1 MPPGGKARRRGSF
14 CAMPSPSSRMDISTA
29 ARIASIS
36 STLLTS
42 ASRRTRVTAGRIA
55 PMAQTPINVGLI
67 GLGTVGAQVAER
79 MLTWQSQLS
88 RRAGV
93 ELCLRRVLVR
103 DLKKRRSIEIGSE
116 LLTADPADVL
126 DDPAIHVLVEVA
138 GGDEPMHEYLE
149 RAIRAGKHVVT
160 ANKVVMA
167 KHGLELLDLAAEKN
181 VDVYFEAAVGG
192 GIPLISTFRTDLQAN
207 RIERLSAV
215 INGTTNYVLG
225 RMGAAGLSLADAV
238 REAQVAGF
246 AEADPTDDVGGFDA
260 TYKLAILGSIAYEIK
275 VRPDDIYR
283 EGIEAMAPGAFR
295 YARALGYAIKLI
307 AHTQRHPGRIEA
319 RVHPA
324 MVPLE
329 HPLAQVEGAN
339 NAVFV
344 EGDLVGHVLLVG
356 QGAGGRPTAS
366 AVVGD
371 LIDLA
376 RSIRRGVQSRPSF
389 TFDDRITVVPMGE
402 VVTRAYYRIR
412 VDDKPGVLAAI
423 GQVFAE
429 EGVSISSFIQKD
441 AWSQDQTAELVVT
454 THPAFDASLQR
465 ARARMAALESV
476 RAVSSFLRVF

>member
-1 MPPGGKARRRGSF
+1 V
-14 CAMPSPSSRMDISTA
+14 TV
-29 ARIASIS
+29 
-36 STLLTS
+36 STL
-42 ASRRTRVTAGRIA
+42 
-55 PMAQTPINVGLI
+55 NVGLI
-67 GLGTVGAQVAER
+67 GLGTVGSRVAER
-79 MLTWQSQLS
+79 MLTWQTQLA

-103 DLKKRRSIEIGSE
+103 DVGKPRMVEIGRE
-116 LLTADPADVL
+116 LLTADAAQLL
-126 DDPAIHVLVEVA
+126 DDPSIQVVVEVA
-138 GGDEPMHEYLE
+138 GGDEPMRSYLE
-149 RAIRAGKHVVT
+149 RAIASGKHVVT

-167 KHGLELLDLAAEKN
+167 NHGPELLSLAAEKN

-192 GIPLISTFRTDLQAN
+192 GIPLISAFRTDLQAN
-207 RIERLSAV
+207 RIERVSAV

-225 RMGAAGLSLADAV
+225 RMAAEELPLESAV
-238 REAQVAGF
+238 REAQAAGY

-260 TYKLAILGSIAYEIK
+260 TYKLAILGSIAYEIR
-275 VRPDDIYR
+275 VRPSDIYR
-283 EGIEAMAPGAFR
+283 EGIDGIEPGDFR
-295 YARALGYAIKLI
+295 YARELGYAIKLI
-307 AHTQRHPGRIEA
+307 AHTQRHPGRVEA

-324 MVPLE
+324 MVPLD

-344 EGDLVGHVLLVG
+344 EGDLVGQVLLVG

-389 TFDDRITVVPMGE
+389 SFDDRVGVIPMGE

-412 VDDKPGVLAAI
+412 AEDRPGVLAAV

-441 AWSQDQTAELVVT
+441 AWVEEKTAELVIT
-454 THPAFDASLQR
+454 THPTADSRLQR
-465 ARARMAALESV
+465 ARERIAQLEPV

>member
-1 MPPGGKARRRGSF
+1 MAAGS
-14 CAMPSPSSRMDISTA
+14 
-29 ARIASIS
+29 
-36 STLLTS
+36 L
-42 ASRRTRVTAGRIA
+42 
-55 PMAQTPINVGLI
+55 NVGLI
-67 GLGTVGAQVAER
+67 GLGTVGSRVAER
-79 MLTWQSQLS
+79 MLTWQPQLA

-93 ELCLRRVLVR
+93 ELCLKRVLVR
-103 DLKKRRSIEIGSE
+103 NLDKPRSVAVSGD
-116 LLTADPADVL
+116 LLTDDPDLIL
-126 DDPAIHVLVEVA
+126 DDPSIEVLVEVA
-138 GGDEPMHEYLE
+138 GGDQPMHSYLE

-167 KHGLELLDLAAEKN
+167 NHGPELLSLAAEKN
-181 VDVYFEAAVGG
+181 VDIYFEAAVGG

-207 RIERLSAV
+207 RIERVSAV

-225 RMGAAGLSLADAV
+225 RMASEQLPLEYAV
-238 REAQVAGF
+238 REAQAAGY
-246 AEADPTDDVGGFDA
+246 AEADPTDDVGGLDA
-260 TYKLAILGSIAYEIK
+260 TYKLAILGSIAYEIAIHP
-275 VRPDDIYR
+275 RDIYR
-283 EGIEAMAPGAFR
+283 EGIEGIDPVDFR
-295 YARALGYAIKLI
+295 YARELGYAIKLI
-307 AHTQRHPGRIEA
+307 AHTQRHPGRVEA

-324 MVPLE
+324 MVPLD

-344 EGDLVGHVLLVG
+344 EGDLVGQVLLVG

-389 TFDDRITVVPMGE
+389 TFDDRVGVIPMGE

-412 VDDKPGVLAAI
+412 VDDRAGVLAAI

-441 AWSQDQTAELVVT
+441 ASIQDKTAEIVIT
-454 THPAFDASLQR
+454 THPTADAHLQK
-465 ARARMAALESV
+465 AREGIAGLEPV
-476 RAVSSFLRVF
+476 HEVSCFLRVF

>member
-1 MPPGGKARRRGSF
+1 
-14 CAMPSPSSRMDISTA
+14 
-29 ARIASIS
+29 
-36 STLLTS
+36 
-42 ASRRTRVTAGRIA
+42 
-55 PMAQTPINVGLI
+55 
-67 GLGTVGAQVAER
+67 
-79 MLTWQSQLS
+79 MLSWRQQLS

-93 ELCLRRVLVR
+93 ELCLEKVLVR
-103 DLKKRRSIEIGSE
+103 DVGKRRTIEIAPE
-116 LLTADPADVL
+116 LLTADPDEL
-126 DDPAIHVLVEVA
+126 LGDPSIEAVIEVA
-138 GGDEPMHEYLE
+138 GGDEPMRSYIE
-149 RAIRAGKHVVT
+149 RAIQAGKHIVT

-167 KHGLELLDLAAEKN
+167 KHGPELLDLAAERN

-192 GIPLISTFRTDLQAN
+192 GIPLISTFRVDLQAN
-207 RIERLSAV
+207 RIESVSAV

-225 RMGAAGLSLADAV
+225 RMSSAGLNMADAI
-238 REAQVAGF
+238 REAQDAGY
-246 AEADPTDDVGGFDA
+246 AEADPADDIGGFDA

-275 VRPDDIYR
+275 VRPEDIFR
-283 EGIEAMAPGAFR
+283 EGIEGIEPVDFR
-295 YARALGYAIKLI
+295 YARELGYAIKLI
-307 AHTQRHPGRIEA
+307 AHTQRHPGRVEA

-344 EGDLVGHVLLVG
+344 EGDLVGQVLLVG

-389 TFDDRITVVPMGE
+389 SFDDRIGVIPIGE
-402 VVTRAYYRIR
+402 VKTRAYYRMLAEDR
-412 VDDKPGVLAAI
+412 PGVVAAV

-441 AWSQDQTAELVVT
+441 AWSHDHTAELVVT
-454 THPAFDASLQR
+454 THPSLDASLQR
-465 ARARMAALESV
+465 ARERMAQLEPV

>member
-1 MPPGGKARRRGSF
+1 
-14 CAMPSPSSRMDISTA
+14 
-29 ARIASIS
+29 
-36 STLLTS
+36 
-42 ASRRTRVTAGRIA
+42 
-55 PMAQTPINVGLI
+55 MAQSPLNVGLI
-67 GLGTVGAQVAER
+67 GLGTVGSQVAER
-79 MLTWQSQLS
+79 MLAWRSQLA

-103 DLKKRRSIEIGSE
+103 DLGKRRSVEIESDLMTI
-116 LLTADPADVL
+116 DPAQVL
-126 DDPAIHVLVEVA
+126 EDPDIQVVVEVA
-138 GGDEPMHEYLE
+138 GGDEPMHGYLE

-167 KHGLELLDLAAEKN
+167 KHGLELLDLAAQKN

-225 RMGAAGLSLADAV
+225 RMGAGGLTLADAV
-238 REAQVAGF
+238 REAQAAGF
-246 AEADPTDDVGGFDA
+246 AEADPTDDIGGFDA

-275 VRPDDIYR
+275 VRPDDIFR
-283 EGIEAMAPGAFR
+283 EGIEGIEPVDFR
-295 YARALGYAIKLI
+295 YARELGYAIKLI

-324 MVPLE
+324 MVPLD

-344 EGDLVGHVLLVG
+344 EGDLVGQVLLVG

-389 TFDDRITVVPMGE
+389 SFDDRVAVIPMGE

-412 VDDKPGVLAAI
+412 VDDRAGVLAAI
-423 GQVFAE
+423 GQVYAE

-441 AWSQDQTAELVVT
+441 AWVQERTAELVVT
-454 THPAFDASLQR
+454 THPSSDASLQR
-465 ARARMAALESV
+465 ARAGIAKLEPV
-476 RAVSSFLRVF
+476 HAVSSFLRVF

>member
-1 MPPGGKARRRGSF
+1 MKQ
-14 CAMPSPSSRMDISTA
+14 SSM
-29 ARIASIS
+29 
-36 STLLTS
+36 
-42 ASRRTRVTAGRIA
+42 
-55 PMAQTPINVGLI
+55 NVGLI
-67 GLGTVGAQVAER
+67 GLGTVGSQVAER
-79 MLTWQSQLS
+79 MLKWGPHLS

-103 DLKKRRSIEIGSE
+103 DAGKRRSVEVAAE
-116 LLTADPADVL
+116 LLTTDAADLL
-126 DDPAIHVLVEVA
+126 DDPAIDVIVEVA
-138 GGDEPMHEYLE
+138 GGDEPMRGYLE
-149 RAIRAGKHVVT
+149 RAISAGKHVVT

-167 KHGLELLDLAAEKN
+167 RHGPELLDAAAERN

-207 RIERLSAV
+207 RIERVSAV

-225 RMGAAGLSLADAV
+225 RMATAGLTLAEAVAEAQAAGY
-238 REAQVAGF
+238 

-283 EGIEAMAPGAFR
+283 EGIEGVEPVDFK
-295 YARALGYAIKLI
+295 YARELGYAIKLI
-307 AHTQRHPGRIEA
+307 AHTQRRPGRIEA

-324 MVPLE
+324 LVPLD
-329 HPLAQVEGAN
+329 HPLARVEGAE

-344 EGDLVGHVLLVG
+344 EGDLVGQVLLVG
-356 QGAGGRPTAS
+356 QGAGGGPTAS

-389 TFDDRITVVPMGE
+389 SFDDRIGVVPMGE

-412 VDDKPGVLAAI
+412 VEDRPGVLAAI
-423 GQVFAE
+423 GEVFAE

-441 AWSQDQTAELVVT
+441 AWSQDQTAEMVVT
-454 THPAFDASLQR
+454 THPSLDASLQR
-465 ARARMAALESV
+465 ARTRMEALEPVKS
-476 RAVSSFLRVF
+476 VSSFLRVF

>member
-1 MPPGGKARRRGSF
+1 MAV
-14 CAMPSPSSRMDISTA
+14 
-29 ARIASIS
+29 
-36 STLLTS
+36 STL
-42 ASRRTRVTAGRIA
+42 
-55 PMAQTPINVGLI
+55 NVGLI
-67 GLGTVGAQVAER
+67 GLGTVGSRVAER
-79 MLTWQSQLS
+79 MLTWQAQLA

-103 DLKKRRSIEIGSE
+103 DVDKPRMVEIGRE
-116 LLTADPADVL
+116 LLTADAAQLL
-126 DDPAIHVLVEVA
+126 DDPSIQVVVEVA
-138 GGDEPMHEYLE
+138 GGDEPMRSYLE
-149 RAIRAGKHVVT
+149 RAIASGKHVVT

-167 KHGLELLDLAAEKN
+167 NHGPELLSLAAEKN

-192 GIPLISTFRTDLQAN
+192 GIPLISAFRTDLQAN
-207 RIERLSAV
+207 RIERVSAV

-225 RMGAAGLSLADAV
+225 RMAAEELPLEYAV
-238 REAQVAGF
+238 REAQAAGY

-260 TYKLAILGSIAYEIK
+260 TYKLAILGSIAYEIR
-275 VRPDDIYR
+275 VRPSDIYR
-283 EGIEAMAPGAFR
+283 EGIDGIEPVDFR
-295 YARALGYAIKLI
+295 YARELGYAIKLI
-307 AHTQRHPGRIEA
+307 AHTQRHPGRVEA

-324 MVPLE
+324 MVPLD

-344 EGDLVGHVLLVG
+344 EGDLVGQVLLVG

-389 TFDDRITVVPMGE
+389 SFDDRVGVIPMGE

-412 VDDKPGVLAAI
+412 AEDRPGVLAAV

-441 AWSQDQTAELVVT
+441 AWVEEKTAELVIT
-454 THPAFDASLQR
+454 THPTADSRLQR
-465 ARARMAALESV
+465 ARERIAQLEPV

>member
-1 MPPGGKARRRGSF
+1 MTQ
-14 CAMPSPSSRMDISTA
+14 SPLNI
-29 ARIASIS
+29 
-36 STLLTS
+36 
-42 ASRRTRVTAGRIA
+42 
-55 PMAQTPINVGLI
+55 GLI
-67 GLGTVGAQVAER
+67 GLGTVGSQVAER
-79 MLTWQSQLS
+79 MLTWQSQLA

-103 DLKKRRSIEIGSE
+103 DLTKRRSVEIDSK
-116 LLTADPADVL
+116 LITADPSDLL
-126 DDPAIHVLVEVA
+126 DDPDVHVIVEVA
-138 GGDEPMHEYLE
+138 GGNEPMRGYLE

-167 KHGLELLDLAAEKN
+167 KHGPDLLDLAAEKN

-225 RMGAAGLSLADAV
+225 RMAAGTLSLDEAV
-238 REAQVAGF
+238 REAQAAGY

-283 EGIEAMAPGAFR
+283 EGIEGIEPVDFR
-295 YARALGYAIKLI
+295 YARELGYAIKLI

-324 MVPLE
+324 MVPLD

-344 EGDLVGHVLLVG
+344 EGDLVGQVLLVG

-371 LIDLA
+371 LIDRA
-376 RSIRRGVQSRPSF
+376 RTMAVTPIVAGAALKGPTVEMLQGLGREATATGIARGYHPYAT
-389 TFDDRITVVPMGE
+389 TF
-402 VVTRAYYRIR
+402 
-412 VDDKPGVLAAI
+412 VLDHRDAAEAAAI
-423 GQVFAE
+423 HALGYRVALLDTVMVGPEGRRRLAE
-429 EGVSISSFIQKD
+429 ELI
-441 AWSQDQTAELVVT
+441 L
-454 THPAFDASLQR
+454 L
-465 ARARMAALESV
+465 
-476 RAVSSFLRVF
+476 